1 MRRISLAAIAALSIL
16 IAFSACSKTD
26 DLSTPEKVYVSI
38 LFTPEGF
45 CNIGYN
51 DITLKAIEALSHKY
65 GYEYSFCV
73 PKTIQDGMDYY
84 EAWRQSELEENE
96 RCLFVFASKVYEEHL
111 AAASHSS
118 EDSCKDILIFEV
130 EKELPYAYT
139 FAMSY
144 YGAAYMIGKY
154 FLSSICIDFNVIAA
168 NPYISGLNYVVDGFT
183 AATEELSS
191 GNVKVTY
198 LDDAPDGGL
207 NDDDLAFTAC
217 KVLEYDSGNKN
228 LYIPY
233 AGVSNLGVYRFSQS
247 NFRIAIGV
255 DGTDPN
261 LYSYILLSMNKR
273 MDLALDDF
281 LNLWIKG
288 EEPPRHRLYT
298 LSSGRV
304 VVDRANILSDIS
316 ELLDSIQDEAM
327 IKEEEYFSKR
337 AGNE

>member
-1 MRRISLAAIAALSIL
+1 MRRILLATINIIL
-16 IAFSACSKTD
+16 IAITFSACSKTE
-26 DLSTPEKVYVSI
+26 DLSAPEKVFISVV
-38 LFTPEGF
+38 FTPEGF

-51 DITLKAIEALSHKY
+51 DITLKAVEALSHKY

-111 AAASHSS
+111 AAASHPS
-118 EDSCKDILIFEV
+118 EDSRKDILIFEV

-154 FLSSICIDFNVIAA
+154 FLSSISIDFNVIAA
-168 NPYISGLNYVVDGFT
+168 NPYLSGLNYVIDGFT

-198 LDDAPDGGL
+198 LDDSPGGGL
-207 NDDDLAFTAC
+207 DDDDLAFTAC
-217 KVLEYDSGNKN
+217 KLIEYDSGNKN

-247 NFRIAIGV
+247 NLRPAIGI

-261 LYSYILLSMNKR
+261 IYSYILLSMNKR

-288 EEPPRHRLYT
+288 EDPPRHRFYT

-304 VVDRANILSDIS
+304 VVDRANYLSVIS

-327 IKEEEYFSKR
+327 SHEDEYFSKL